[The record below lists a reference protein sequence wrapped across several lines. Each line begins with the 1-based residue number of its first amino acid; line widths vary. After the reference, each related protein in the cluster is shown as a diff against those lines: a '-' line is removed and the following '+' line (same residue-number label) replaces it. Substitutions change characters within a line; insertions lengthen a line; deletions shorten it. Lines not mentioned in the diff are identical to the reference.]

1 MTKDLVTIDR
11 VLELIAA
18 YGALPAAWPEDE
30 RAAAIEI
37 LKADPDRF
45 AAALDEAYA
54 LDTFLE
60 TEDIPEPSLALSDAI
75 LAHAPKAQ
83 AKQQSLLG
91 VLGKLIFPQ
100 GARWP
105 AGAALASLMMGLVSG
120 YAYAST
126 GVGYDQADA
135 VYYAAFGGDFET
147 DWLGAE

>member
-54 LDTFLE
+54 LDTFL
-60 TEDIPEPSLALSDAI
+60 
-75 LAHAPKAQ
+75 
-83 AKQQSLLG
+83 
-91 VLGKLIFPQ
+91 
-100 GARWP
+100 
-105 AGAALASLMMGLVSG
+105 
-120 YAYAST
+120 
-126 GVGYDQADA
+126 
-135 VYYAAFGGDFET
+135 
-147 DWLGAE
+147 